1 MALLSII
8 FTSASFVELEGL
20 RVPVIARESCECK
33 KLRGT
38 RITTLNSLLCARSF
52 LITTVGLDIGN

>member
-1 MALLSII
+1 MMALLSII
-8 FTSASFVELEGL
+8 FTSASFVELGGF

-38 RITTLNSLLCARSF
+38 RITT
-52 LITTVGLDIGN
+52 